1 MQAYN
6 LSKHK
11 LDSDNTDKH
20 FNKQGRPFRQRGCKI
35 KEDKVGKY
43 GINLFKNPK
52 NKRGNVTCQ
61 VGKLLI

>member
-6 LSKHK
+6 LSKQK

-20 FNKQGRPFRQRGCKI
+20 FNKHRRPFRQRGYKI

-43 GINLFKNPK
+43 DI
-52 NKRGNVTCQ
+52 
-61 VGKLLI
+61 